1 MHGESEE
8 SMRNQELVDKARN
21 KSPGAFDELY
31 YSYVDRVQRQ
41 LYGIVG
47 NDADIDDLIQQT
59 FVQVYRNLD
68 GFRGDSS
75 FSTWLHRITVNV
87 ALGHLRKKKRWFKL
101 REAVTQ
107 EPVDTTKSEA
117 TPLRSV
123 ECTQT
128 RELLSSVL
136 DKLKPKKRI
145 VFVLYEIEGHT
156 LEEIATIVDSSVN
169 TVAGRLRAARLEI
182 RRALEHH
189 QRMDTSML
197 TRRTA

>member
-1 MHGESEE
+1 LHGESEE

-21 KSPGAFDELY
+21 GHPGAFDELY
-31 YSYVDRVQRQ
+31 FSYVDRVQRQ

-47 NDADIDDLIQQT
+47 AGADVDDLIQQT

-75 FSTWLHRITVNV
+75 FATWLHRITVNV

-101 REAVTQ
+101 REAVSN
-107 EPVDTTKSEA
+107 EPADAYQSEA

-123 ECTQT
+123 ECSET
-128 RELLSSVL
+128 RELLASVL

-156 LEEIATIVDSSVN
+156 LEEIATIVESSVN

-197 TRRTA
+197 NRHIA

>member
-1 MHGESEE
+1 LQEESEE
-8 SMRNQELVDKARN
+8 LMRNQDLVDKARN
-21 KSPGAFDELY
+21 RYPGAFDELY
-31 YSYVDRVQRQ
+31 YAYVDRVQRQ

-47 NDADIDDLIQQT
+47 ADADIDDLVQQT
-59 FVQVYRNLD
+59 FVQVYRNLE

-75 FSTWLHRITVNV
+75 FSTWLHRIAVNV
-87 ALGHLRKKKRWFKL
+87 ALGHLRKKKRWFNL
-101 REAVTQ
+101 REAVTNQ
-107 EPVDTTKSEA
+107 PEDPSIYEA
-117 TPLRSV
+117 TPLRSA
-123 ECTQT
+123 ECRET
-128 RELLSSVL
+128 RELLAAVL
-136 DKLKPKKRI
+136 DKLKPKKRV